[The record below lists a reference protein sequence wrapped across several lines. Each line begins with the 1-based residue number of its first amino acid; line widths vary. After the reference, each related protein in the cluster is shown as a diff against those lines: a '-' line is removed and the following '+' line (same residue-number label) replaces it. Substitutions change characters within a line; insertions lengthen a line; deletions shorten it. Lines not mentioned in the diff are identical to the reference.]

1 MQNAHTAQQFSQFK
15 SALKAQFGSDV
26 YSSYF
31 ERLAFADANEGKVTL
46 TTPTRYAASVIS
58 KRYAP
63 YILRT
68 WSESVSPASSID
80 VRPTQDISQ
89 SSVRSQDV
97 RQRLKSYAND
107 AVPTQATARSEA
119 APKAVPLSDDG
130 ATVTFAR
137 GMSFGRFCA
146 NETNRLA
153 LHAVNKLLDAPEP
166 VVTMIHGPAGR
177 GKTHL
182 LNAAAQEW
190 LARHPD
196 DKVLYLT
203 YDALVTD
210 VCEAFISKSLKEY
223 RTFLQN
229 TDVLLID
236 DVQMLRG
243 RKRTQ
248 EELECLIERLRVAG
262 KRVLVAGALPPKELA
277 ETGISPRL
285 TNRLAGGLCV
295 AVEKPDLDLRLKV
308 ARQLADEAHE
318 VAGIAVPSRHVELL
332 ARRCEESV
340 RELEGAM
347 SLLQVATEAEA
358 QAGGQLS
365 DDRVRQLITD
375 HLQQKKGPPTPGM
388 ILDYVCERFGQSK
401 EDLAGRSRKQPIVR
415 ARHAFCF
422 ATRKLT
428 DTPLKAIGGFINRD
442 HTTVMHSVNAAEILA
457 GTDPTFGTHITE
469 IFDEFPQPGA
479 ALER

>member
-1 MQNAHTAQQFSQFK
+1 MQNAQAAQQFSQFK

-31 ERLAFADANEGKVTL
+31 ERLALADANEDKITL
-46 TTPTRYAASVIS
+46 TTPTRYAATIIS
-58 KRYAP
+58 KRYAR
-63 YILRT
+63 YMLQT
-68 WSESVSPASSID
+68 WSESVAPVGSID
-80 VRPTQDISQ
+80 VRPTHEVIPAKPHKQE
-89 SSVRSQDV
+89 V
-97 RQRLKSYAND
+97 RQRLKNYGD
-107 AVPTQATARSEA
+107 ARSSAFADKRPLPEPVALSEEA
-119 APKAVPLSDDG
+119 A
-130 ATVTFAR
+130 VTPFAR
-137 GMSFGRFCA
+137 GMTLDRFCT

-153 LHAVNKLLDAPEP
+153 FHAAMKLLDSPEP
-166 VVTMIHGPAGR
+166 VVTMVHGSAGR

-182 LNAAAQEW
+182 LNAVAQEW

-262 KRVLVAGALPPKELA
+262 KRVLVAGALAPKELA

-285 TNRLAGGLCV
+285 ANRLAGGLCV
-295 AVEKPDLDLRLKV
+295 SVDKPDLDLRLKV
-308 ARQLADEAHE
+308 ARQLADEAGE
-318 VAGIAVPSRHVELL
+318 MSGVTPPSRHVELL
-332 ARRCEESV
+332 ARRCEESI

-358 QAGGQLS
+358 QVGAQLS
-365 DDRVRQLITD
+365 DDRVRLLITD

-388 ILDYVCERFGQSK
+388 ILDFVCELFSQSK

-457 GTDPTFGTHITE
+457 GTDPLFGSHITE

-479 ALER
+479 PSEK

>member
-31 ERLAFADANEGKVTL
+31 ERLALADANEDKLTL
-46 TTPTRYAASVIS
+46 TTPTRYAATIIS
-58 KRYAP
+58 KRYAR
-63 YILRT
+63 YMLQT
-68 WSESVSPASSID
+68 WSESVSPVGSID
-80 VRPTQDISQ
+80 VRATQEMVQPSGLQ
-89 SSVRSQDV
+89 REVRD
-97 RQRLKSYAND
+97 RLKSYGDGKPAP
-107 AVPTQATARSEA
+107 VVEQAPLPEPVA
-119 APKAVPLSDDG
+119 LSDD
-130 ATVTFAR
+130 ATVTPFAR
-137 GMSFGRFCA
+137 GMTFDRFCT

-153 LHAVNKLLDAPEP
+153 FHAAMKLLDSPEP

-182 LNAAAQEW
+182 LNAVAQEW
-190 LARHPD
+190 LSRHPE

-248 EELECLIERLRVAG
+248 EELDCLIERLRVAG
-262 KRVLVAGALPPKELA
+262 KRVLVAGALAPKELA

-285 TNRLAGGLCV
+285 ANRLAGGLCV
-295 AVEKPDLDLRLKV
+295 SVEKPDLDLRLKV
-308 ARQLADEAHE
+308 ARQLSDEASE
-318 VAGIAVPSRHVELL
+318 ISGVTPPTRHVELL
-332 ARRCEESV
+332 ARRCEESI

-365 DDRVRQLITD
+365 DDRVRLLITD
-375 HLQQKKGPPTPGM
+375 HLQQKKGPPTPGV
-388 ILDYVCERFGQSK
+388 ILDFVCERFGQSK

-457 GTDPTFGTHITE
+457 GTDPVFGNHITE

-479 ALER
+479 TSEK